1 MISTYYL
8 YEHQLIVPS
17 EAIEVHG
24 FDTMVFVFVAT

>member
-1 MISTYYL
+1 MPVYYP

-24 FDTMVFVFVAT
+24 FDTVLFVFVAT